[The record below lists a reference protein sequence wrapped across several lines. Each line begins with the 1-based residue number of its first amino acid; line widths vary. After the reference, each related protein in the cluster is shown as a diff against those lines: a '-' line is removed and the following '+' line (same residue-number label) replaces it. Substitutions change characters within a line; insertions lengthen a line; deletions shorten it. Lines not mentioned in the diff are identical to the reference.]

1 MLSILNASYENEYKI
16 VLEFSDNKKG
26 EVDLK
31 DFIVNGTIKPF
42 KVLENIEKFKKFQ
55 VDYTLKWNNDLDLA
69 PEYLYFK
76 AFQSESDLQEKF
88 HEWGY
93 I

>member
-1 MLSILNASYENEYKI
+1 MLSILHASYKEDYTI
-16 VLEFSDNKKG
+16 SLHFSDNKKG

-31 DFIVNGTIKPF
+31 NFIFNTPIKSFRQLQDMNKFRDF
-42 KVLENIEKFKKFQ
+42 KVQ
-55 VDYTLKWNNDLDLA
+55 YTLKWGDTLDLA

-76 AFQSESDLQEKF
+76 AFEKDERLQEKF
-88 HEWGY
+88 RAWGY